1 MKRLVLTLTAFCVAC
16 SLSAQDVHF
25 SQMRFSPFTVNPG
38 LAGMDGKIQ
47 AIANY
52 RSQWNSVAAPFT
64 TLGASFDMKFEPFK
78 RDGGFLAG
86 GVNFFHDV
94 AGDLKMTTSNVNL
107 NLAYHL
113 PINRESSIGL
123 GMQLGYAQRG
133 LGSSDGYWES
143 QYDGS
148 TFDQT
153 ISSGESFGNM
163 SYGHLDAAAGVVYDY
178 NTLSGS
184 SFNSGGFR
192 FTAGASVFHVNQPSY
207 SFIAGG
213 EDDLHM
219 RYSGFVRGAFN
230 LVDSKW
236 QMLPGAYYQQQGGH
250 REIYAGSYFQYTING
265 GSQRTGFK
273 QNFSVAYGA
282 YYRLGDAFVN
292 KLLVNFAEYSIGMAY
307 DLNVSSLTQASRGR
321 GGIEFMLRYRLQE
334 MQSSRAR
341 IN

>member
-1 MKRLVLTLTAFCVAC
+1 MKRIVLSFIAALLVLSV
-16 SLSAQDVHF
+16 SAQDVHF

-38 LAGMDGKIQ
+38 LAGLDGKIQ
-47 AIANY
+47 GIVNY
-52 RSQWNSVAAPFT
+52 RSQWNSVAAPFN
-64 TLGASFDMKFEPFK
+64 TLGASFDMRFEPFK

-86 GVNFFHDV
+86 GINFFHDV
-94 AGDLKMTTSNVNL
+94 AGDLNMTTSNVNL

-113 PINRESSIGL
+113 PINNESTLGL
-123 GMQLGYAQRG
+123 GMQVGYAQRG
-133 LGSSDGYWES
+133 LGSSDGLWQS
-143 QYDGS
+143 QYNGT
-148 TFDQT
+148 TFDQA

-163 SYGHLDAAAGVVYDY
+163 SFGHVDAAAGVVY
-178 NTLSGS
+178 NFNSLLNN
-184 SFNSGGFR
+184 SFKSGGFKL
-192 FTAGASVFHVNQPSY
+192 TAGASVFHINRPSY
-207 SFIAGG
+207 SFIVGG

-230 LVDSKW
+230 LGDSKW

-273 QNFSVAYGA
+273 QNFSIAYGA

-292 KLLVNFAEYSIGMAY
+292 KLLVNFAEYSIGIAY
-307 DLNVSSLTQASRGR
+307 DVNVSSLTQATRGR
-321 GGIEFMLRYRLQE
+321 GGIEFMLRYSLNE
-334 MQSSRAR
+334 MRTTRAR